1 MRTFTTEYLTTATYS
16 RFYYFDRDVND
27 QIELP
32 YNWYDIKIKPNDLVL
47 APVING
53 SFDKLYDNLL
63 YLISRGKMP
72 ESLMPIKKK
81 IYGFLVDKQILVTE
95 GESETGNQYMK
106 TSLEGLNVYYGTSS
120 IDSELLEA
128 SAGEAIK
135 NITAGVF
142 TDHQNLSGVSVGVF
156 FSQQQVGEASGTRA
170 NYITLIQDE
179 HSAER
184 EKQSTNP
191 TQEGEHYDVN
201 VVANT
206 TTVDNFTERLLPPI
220 DRCITQED
228 YIYALCSRDKIIYK
242 YDILG
247 LIGSDQAYI
256 DPTTTT
262 SGKLI
267 NNILG
272 GPGQLGD
279 DNKFINPKSMCVNN
293 NNELLVLDHE
303 GINSRVKWFDQHGNH
318 MYTYDTTDVL
328 QEVPIDIMFHDNL
341 YYILTPN
348 KIVTYTTDFEVTRID
363 EQPPLPAGEKYLQ
376 FVKSKEIADVVY
388 IVTTKNVIKKFITK
402 LNTEIGTFLFAD
414 RNINI
419 DSLQN
424 VIFAGTA
431 TSVWGEYVYVVDKGR
446 GIIYKFNER
455 MQYRNLVDSS
465 FEKSFFKYTDIEI
478 KQDDYVNHLVYN
490 KSLAKLFYNHAA
502 YGNSIISKALGSY
515 NSTASLSLNVLRP
528 LMPEQVLS
536 RGRTPGLNNFIG
548 ANEPLITSVVN
559 RTLEE
564 LYNLQLD
571 MVRDLNVGALD
582 TQTGTVITSIPS
594 VEAPQDKKWV
604 WIGGDSADGSFET
617 LWPSASAFKGYAPY
631 EYVINDPDLSELL

>member
-1 MRTFTTEYLTTATYS
+1 MRTFTTEYLTAATYS

-27 QIELP
+27 NLELP

-81 IYGFLVDKQILVTE
+81 IYGFMVDKKVLVPA
-95 GESETGNQYMK
+95 GESETGNEYTK
-106 TSLEGLNVYYGTSS
+106 PSLEGLDVIFGTSD
-120 IDSELLEA
+120 IPEELAA
-128 SAGEAIK
+128 SDTGGAIK

-142 TDHQNLSGVSVGVF
+142 TDHQNLSGRSVGIF
-156 FSQQQVGEASGTRA
+156 FSQQQTGESASVKA
-170 NYITLIQDE
+170 NYITMILDDSSNHE
-179 HSAER
+179 EYASDADVA
-184 EKQSTNP
+184 
-191 TQEGEHYDVN
+191 GGHYDVE
-201 VVANT
+201 VIANS

-247 LIGSDQAYI
+247 LIGSDQAYV
-256 DPTTTT
+256 DPKTTTE
-262 SGKLI
+262 GKLI
-267 NNILG
+267 TNIIG
-272 GPGQLGD
+272 GPGQIND
-279 DNKFINPKSMCVNN
+279 DNKFINPKSMCVNDK
-293 NNELLVLDHE
+293 NELLVLDHE
-303 GINSRVKWFDQHGNH
+303 SINSRVKWFDQHGNH
-318 MYTYDTTDVL
+318 MHTYDTTDVL
-328 QEVPIDIMFHDNL
+328 QEVPVDIMFHENL
-341 YYILTPN
+341 YYILTPT
-348 KIVTYTTDFEVTRID
+348 KIVTFTTDFEMVRID
-363 EQPPLPAGEKYLQ
+363 EQTPLPAGETYVQ

-388 IVTTKNVIKKFITK
+388 IVTTKNIIKKFITK

-419 DSLQN
+419 DALQN
-424 VIFAGTA
+424 VVFAGTA
-431 TSVWGEYVYVVDKGR
+431 TSQWGEFVYVVDRGR

-465 FEKSFFKYTDIEI
+465 FEKSFFKFTDIEI
-478 KQDDYVNHLVYN
+478 KQDDYVNHIVYN

-502 YGNSIISKALGSY
+502 FGNSIISKALGSY
-515 NSTASLSLNVLRP
+515 NKTSSLSLNVLRP

-536 RGRTPGLNNFIG
+536 RGRTPSLNNFIG

-564 LYNLQLD
+564 LYKFQLD

-582 TQTGTVITSIPS
+582 TQTGSVISSIP
-594 VEAPQDKKWV
+594 VGAAAQNRKWV
-604 WIGGDSADGSFET
+604 WIGGDESNGSFET
-617 LWPSASAFKGYAPY
+617 LWPAASAFRGYVTY
-631 EYVINDPDLSELL
+631 EYASNDPDLSELL